1 MASNVNGSQRT
12 LTKTTEKIRK
22 IRTTR
27 LHRFYIIMGIF
38 IVFAGIFGFQIVHT
52 HYQRA
57 AVNQQIQ
64 TSKAQYTTAKTQ
76 NKSLGLQVKQLN
88 NADYLQ
94 KLLREKYYYSKSG
107 EIIYSLPADH
117 SSDVSQK

>member
-1 MASNVNGSQRT
+1 
-12 LTKTTEKIRK
+12 
-22 IRTTR
+22 
-27 LHRFYIIMGIF
+27 MGIF

-64 TSKAQYTTAKTQ
+64 TSKAQYATAKTQ

>member
-64 TSKAQYTTAKTQ
+64 TSKAQYATAKTQ

>member
-1 MASNVNGSQRT
+1 MASNVNGSQST

-64 TSKAQYTTAKTQ
+64 TSKAQYATAKTQ